1 MIQKVCPSGSFGF
14 HVFGYRLSLV
24 FRVALCRSADD
35 ISASSL
41 HRCTVNMLL
50 RACRHLVVPRNEFAF
65 LRKFSGRDAALLEEI
80 KKANERCRGEVEI
93 RLTDSHGWG
102 LFALRD
108 YTTND
113 KVIVG
118 RSLWSEPEQGMHTI
132 QTDWNKHVF
141 MDLPARFI
149 NHVCGTA
156 NLGLRDNE
164 HGAYDFHALQDIQA
178 GEELRCDYECTE
190 YQIENFKCECE
201 SPLCRRHLKGYRSNG
216 SRVRAVYGEKYIADY
231 LKRE

>member
-1 MIQKVCPSGSFGF
+1 
-14 HVFGYRLSLV
+14 
-24 FRVALCRSADD
+24 
-35 ISASSL
+35 
-41 HRCTVNMLL
+41 MLQ
-50 RACRHLVVPRNEFAF
+50 RTCRHLVVPRNQR
-65 LRKFSGRDAALLEEI
+65 LVRYYFSGHDTVLREEI
-80 KKANERCRGEVEI
+80 KKANDRCRGEVEI

-108 YTTND
+108 YATND

-118 RSLWSEPEQGMHTI
+118 RSLWTEPEQGTHTI
-132 QTDWNKHVF
+132 QTDWKTHIV

-156 NLGLRDNE
+156 NLGVRDNE
-164 HGAYDFHALQDIQA
+164 HGAYDFYALHDIQT

-190 YQIENFKCECE
+190 YQIDNFKCECG

-216 SRVRAVYGEKYIADY
+216 SRVRAVYGNKYIADY
-231 LKRE
+231 LKRGK